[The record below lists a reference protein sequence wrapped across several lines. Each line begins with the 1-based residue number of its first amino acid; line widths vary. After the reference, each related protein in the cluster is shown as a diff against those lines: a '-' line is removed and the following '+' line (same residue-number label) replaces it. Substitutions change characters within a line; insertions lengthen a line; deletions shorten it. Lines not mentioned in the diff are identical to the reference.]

1 MNLNELSSVLRPE
14 LINYVSV
21 HTLMPSSELLPDQ
34 EGRFKTS
41 VENRYT
47 LSSYLY
53 RQLKN
58 WTFIIYVQRLLKV
71 IK

>member
-1 MNLNELSSVLRPE
+1 MSSVLRLRPP

-41 VENRYT
+41 VENIHYHHI
-47 LSSYLY
+47 
-53 RQLKN
+53 
-58 WTFIIYVQRLLKV
+58 FIDN
-71 IK
+71 